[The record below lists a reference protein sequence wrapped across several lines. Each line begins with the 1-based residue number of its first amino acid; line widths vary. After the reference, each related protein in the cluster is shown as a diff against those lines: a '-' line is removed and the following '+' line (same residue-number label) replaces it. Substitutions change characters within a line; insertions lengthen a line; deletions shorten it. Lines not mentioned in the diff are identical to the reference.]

1 MTRWLDHLKQNIR
14 GKVFSSKKEGASLV
28 SVVIGVV
35 FLAAIGLT
43 VLTVATR
50 YIINV
55 VADRETTD
63 NFYQTEGILSELR
76 TRLLEKAGDSAE
88 TAYTDIFEHYTDTSY
103 TTSMKEKF
111 SKEYLTG
118 IATSLLESGTY
129 TWDDS
134 KLGVSQVGSIDKLKK
149 MTRVPDAVETVDT
162 RAGGDLHFV
171 INKTTDIGYTLT
183 IKDLVIDYTD
193 DSGYRSSIHT
203 DMVFK
208 VPDYKFEGDSTL
220 NEIKKYIV
228 INDDKLTVNGANIGT
243 DFIGNVYTGNMDSG
257 ISIESGDNIVN
268 FNSKTIITR
277 GSLDAYS
284 GSTVSLQ
291 GEGGTVGDF
300 WVQNIR
306 LLKNKSEG
314 STLSTNLS
322 LNGNAY
328 VSNDLDIQDSESV
341 VNLAGKYYGYSY
353 NEENSSSG
361 GELNAKYSSAIL
373 VNGLNTTLNGNGLDK
388 LILAG
393 RAFVEKPEESDYNR
407 PVDVNIMTGESLS
420 IKSNQLAYLVPDS
433 FIGGTDIQH
442 NPLATVEVTDE
453 LLENVKNSLLAD
465 PSLSTYLDQDEPVVT
480 NYNNKGYVF
489 LFMNFASEAK
499 SNEYFAAYYDGT
511 IKLKDEN
518 DQILQNQEQLRE
530 KGQTYL
536 SVPDMGSS
544 KFSGGLS
551 LVAGN
556 ILYNYETAGSIQS
569 PNYFNGTS
577 PKENL
582 LSDGRTIAIDYLGKC
597 RTLLASGART
607 TGGIRLDASQ
617 DEPLVATK
625 IIKFDEITENA
636 SKVYKD
642 ESDNV
647 IGKITVKSSDYTV
660 GSEDDNGLLIVK
672 GNVTVSS
679 DFKGLILASGTVTV
693 TGNHELQYDMI
704 TIGNILEQV
713 EQDEDFSKYFH
724 AFDEDYKESNNDINK
739 CIVYQNWE
747 KNNVAD

>member
-1 MTRWLDHLKQNIR
+1 MFEWLK
-14 GKVFSSKKEGASLV
+14 KSKLYKKLFTGKEGASFL
-28 SVVIGVV
+28 SVIIGMI
-35 FLAAIGLT
+35 FLTTLGVTI
-43 VLTVATR
+43 LTVATK
-50 YIINV
+50 YV
-55 VADRETTD
+55 VTVIVAEYSSD
-63 NFYQTEGILSELR
+63 NFYETAGILEEVR
-76 TRLLEKAGDSAE
+76 TGLIEYANDISEKAYTEVLENYTKE
-88 TAYTDIFEHYTDTSY
+88 TEK
-103 TTSMKEKF
+103 MKDVYGLK
-111 SKEYLTG
+111 Y
-118 IATSLLESGTY
+118 ISGLA
-129 TWDDS
+129 S
-134 KLGVSQVGSIDKLKK
+134 KLYGSTYSEDTIKQHFIDQKDAADPTPITEAISIDVLKK
-149 MTRVPDAVETVDT
+149 LTKMPNSVKENPGTN
-162 RAGGDLHFV
+162 LSFV
-171 INKTTDIGYTLT
+171 INKDDKNGYSIT
-183 IKDLVIDYTD
+183 IKNLLIDYK
-193 DSGYRSSIHT
+193 DSSDYRSTIQSDI
-203 DMVFK
+203 VFK

-536 SVPDMGSS
+536 SVPVIFCITMKQLEVSS
-544 KFSGGLS
+544 HLIISMVHHQKRICFLM
-551 LVAGN
+551 V
-556 ILYNYETAGSIQS
+556 
-569 PNYFNGTS
+569 
-577 PKENL
+577 
-582 LSDGRTIAIDYLGKC
+582 
-597 RTLLASGART
+597 
-607 TGGIRLDASQ
+607 
-617 DEPLVATK
+617 EPLPLTILV
-625 IIKFDEITENA
+625 
-636 SKVYKD
+636 
-642 ESDNV
+642 NV
-647 IGKITVKSSDYTV
+647 
-660 GSEDDNGLLIVK
+660 EHCWLP
-672 GNVTVSS
+672 
-679 DFKGLILASGTVTV
+679 
-693 TGNHELQYDMI
+693 
-704 TIGNILEQV
+704 EQ
-713 EQDEDFSKYFH
+713 EQQEVFVLMQVRMSH
-724 AFDEDYKESNNDINK
+724 
-739 CIVYQNWE
+739 W
-747 KNNVAD
+747 